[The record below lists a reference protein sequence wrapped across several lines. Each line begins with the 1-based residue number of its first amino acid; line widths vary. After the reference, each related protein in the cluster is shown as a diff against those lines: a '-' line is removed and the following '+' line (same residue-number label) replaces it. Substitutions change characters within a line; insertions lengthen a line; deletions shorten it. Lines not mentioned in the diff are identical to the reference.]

1 MQIVNY
7 YESTREVLNYIVL
20 WTADMLSW
28 SNHHANVDAE
38 GIHPSLGDKR
48 DKVQSKSSTRVNSSE
63 NILLPVRP
71 S

>member
-20 WTADMLSW
+20 WTRDMLSW
-28 SNHHANVDAE
+28 PNHRANVDVG
-38 GIHPSLGDKR
+38 GIHQSLADKR
-48 DKVQSKSSTRVNSSE
+48 DKVQSKSSTRVNSLE
-63 NILLPVRP
+63 NISLPVRP